1 MGSRILAVATALMSL
16 GSPANAATDGHVVA
30 RSVRTPDSGGQT
42 IGRARIVRALTA
54 GELAAPMTFSVTLR
68 MRDFAG
74 LEARLASGEQISAAE
89 MEARYLPLR
98 TDYSRVSN
106 WLTGQ
111 GFRPTLRDRLHM
123 TVFVKGAV
131 SGVARTLGVQ
141 FARVAVSD
149 GEYSSAIS
157 EPSVPG
163 DLAGVVLSVNGLQP
177 EFRLRHVTANLRQ
190 APDDLLGDQ
199 VFVTPG
205 DVIASYNFPP
215 NATGAGQVIAIA
227 GQAAAPDTDFSAFW
241 SEIGS
246 YQSAK
251 NVVTIDVDGGPG
263 PDSDA
268 ALETD
273 LDVEWAG
280 AIAPGASIRLY
291 LAQDAFDSLTQIS
304 NDIPAYPTM
313 SVISF
318 SFGGTE
324 SIEGTASMQ
333 ALSQV
338 TAAFAAAG
346 VSFLASSGDA
356 GSNPGGDTGDYSSTA
371 PLAVSYPAS
380 DPDVTGVGG
389 TTVTYT
395 GYWVYAGETVW
406 NQVSDPTHPSPNASG
421 GGVSSYFAQPSWQTG
436 GPVLGGQ
443 AMRCVPDVAAVADA
457 DYSLVNVGMQYQPVN
472 GTNYGVLV
480 YDGSGNPAGNDAV
493 GGTSVACPIWA
504 GITAIVNQARLSNGK
519 GPIGLLNPHLYPLVG
534 TNVFNDITSGNN
546 EAYSA
551 GPGYDLCTGL
561 GTPNVANL
569 VAALAGNPSQR
580 LANIST
586 RALVGTGGNILIP
599 GLYISG
605 TGIEALLIRADGPAL
620 TQFGVSGVLTK
631 PTLSVYDSS
640 GKLVTSNTGWMT
652 DPNYLFLAM
661 EAAKVGAFQ
670 LGNSSADCEIVTGLA
685 PGAYTVQVSGVADTS
700 GVALA
705 EVYEVA
711 SYGTARL
718 ANMST
723 RAMVGTG
730 GNIIIP
736 GIYISGAGVEELL
749 VRADG
754 PALAQ
759 FGVSGVLARPTLS
772 VFNSVGTMV
781 ASNTGWGTGADAA
794 QIPAISASVGAFP
807 LAANSAD
814 CALIVKLEAG
824 SYTIQVSGVGN
835 STGIALAEVY
845 EITSP

>member
-1 MGSRILAVATALMSL
+1 
-16 GSPANAATDGHVVA
+16 
-30 RSVRTPDSGGQT
+30 
-42 IGRARIVRALTA
+42 
-54 GELAAPMTFSVTLR
+54 
-68 MRDFAG
+68 
-74 LEARLASGEQISAAE
+74 
-89 MEARYLPLR
+89 
-98 TDYSRVSN
+98 
-106 WLTGQ
+106 
-111 GFRPTLRDRLHM
+111 
-123 TVFVKGAV
+123 
-131 SGVARTLGVQ
+131 
-141 FARVAVSD
+141 
-149 GEYSSAIS
+149 
-157 EPSVPG
+157 
-163 DLAGVVLSVNGLQP
+163 
-177 EFRLRHVTANLRQ
+177 
-190 APDDLLGDQ
+190 
-199 VFVTPG
+199 
-205 DVIASYNFPP
+205 
-215 NATGAGQVIAIA
+215 
-227 GQAAAPDTDFSAFW
+227 
-241 SEIGS
+241 
-246 YQSAK
+246 
-251 NVVTIDVDGGPG
+251 
-263 PDSDA
+263 
-268 ALETD
+268 
-273 LDVEWAG
+273 
-280 AIAPGASIRLY
+280 
-291 LAQDAFDSLTQIS
+291 
-304 NDIPAYPTM
+304 
-313 SVISF
+313 
-318 SFGGTE
+318 
-324 SIEGTASMQ
+324 
-333 ALSQV
+333 
-338 TAAFAAAG
+338 
-346 VSFLASSGDA
+346 
-356 GSNPGGDTGDYSSTA
+356 
-371 PLAVSYPAS
+371 
-380 DPDVTGVGG
+380 
-389 TTVTYT
+389 
-395 GYWVYAGETVW
+395 
-406 NQVSDPTHPSPNASG
+406 
-421 GGVSSYFAQPSWQTG
+421 
-436 GPVLGGQ
+436 
-443 AMRCVPDVAAVADA
+443 MRCVPDVAAVADA